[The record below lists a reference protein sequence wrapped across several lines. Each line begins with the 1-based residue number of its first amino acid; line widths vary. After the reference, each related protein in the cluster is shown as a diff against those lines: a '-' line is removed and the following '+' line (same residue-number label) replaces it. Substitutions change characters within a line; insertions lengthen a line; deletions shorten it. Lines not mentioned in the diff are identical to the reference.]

1 MRSHDYN
8 TWLTSLVI
16 IITLLKELINRVVP
30 LNFDT
35 FHTLCFDYKS
45 FLQNIIVFF
54 PKNQCEMKLTPLHLM
69 IIYVRFWFSSKS
81 NFLCYLSIESLQGHY
96 FQDKRRNKLNW
107 SMWSVIYTAI
117 TMKKPDITFFKGQFR
132 IAQQCNSNGI
142 SLVYSDK
149 CAQSI
154 IMTGLDW
161 LI

>member
-1 MRSHDYN
+1 MYYN
-8 TWLTSLVI
+8 TI
-16 IITLLKELINRVVP
+16 AHFIRI
-30 LNFDT
+30 
-35 FHTLCFDYKS
+35 FHTKGMFW
-45 FLQNIIVFF
+45 LQNIVEKRYCSVFSQSSMLNDIDS
-54 PKNQCEMKLTPLHLM
+54 PPIND
-69 IIYVRFWFSSKS
+69 IYVRFWLSSKS
-81 NFLCYLSIESLQGHY
+81 NFLCNLSIESLQGHY

-117 TMKKPDITFFKGQFR
+117 TKKKPDITFFKGQFR